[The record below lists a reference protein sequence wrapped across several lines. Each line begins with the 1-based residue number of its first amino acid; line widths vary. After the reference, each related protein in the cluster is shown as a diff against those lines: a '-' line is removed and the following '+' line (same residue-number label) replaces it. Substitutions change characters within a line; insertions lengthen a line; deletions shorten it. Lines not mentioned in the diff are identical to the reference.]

1 MKDDEYYFPN
11 MVVGMMSVAEQTA
24 QIDSISE
31 KLANYY
37 EEEVD
42 NMVSGLSAL
51 MEPIIMVILG
61 AGVAFLVI
69 AVMEPILS
77 ASDLAV

>member
-1 MKDDEYYFPN
+1 
-11 MVVGMMSVAEQTA
+11 
-24 QIDSISE
+24 
-31 KLANYY
+31 
-37 EEEVD
+37 
-42 NMVSGLSAL
+42 

-61 AGVAFLVI
+61 GAVGFLVI